1 MNKIKNILILLIL
14 AAVGYPLS
22 KQALP
27 LFSKLFMGYPTL
39 EETTLY
45 EGTVEVKGEDCF
57 VGSCPP
63 LIYYVNDATG
73 SHEIYW
79 VLPGGKFKNWYPK
92 IAIQGATGKFWFD
105 PEFGVVQEDFTMHK
119 NSLNSGETEGERIF
133 HSIHENRSLIAEHF
147 NWTKHWIKALPFIA
161 YLIVF
166 VRVAYKLFNDKTN
179 SLKD

>member
-1 MNKIKNILILLIL
+1 MMNTFKNILILLIL
-14 AAVGYPLS
+14 AAGGYPLG

-27 LFSKLFMGYPTL
+27 LFSKFFMGYPTL

-63 LIYYVNDATG
+63 LLYYVHDESG

-79 VLPGGKFKNWYPK
+79 GMPGNRNNRHAK

-105 PEFGVVQEDFTMHK
+105 PEFGVVQEDFIMHK
-119 NSLNSGETEGERIF
+119 NNLNSGKTEGKRIF
-133 HSIHENRSLIAEHF
+133 HDIHDSRSLVAEHF
-147 NWTKHWIKALPFIA
+147 NWTKHLIKALPFIA

-179 SLKD
+179 SL